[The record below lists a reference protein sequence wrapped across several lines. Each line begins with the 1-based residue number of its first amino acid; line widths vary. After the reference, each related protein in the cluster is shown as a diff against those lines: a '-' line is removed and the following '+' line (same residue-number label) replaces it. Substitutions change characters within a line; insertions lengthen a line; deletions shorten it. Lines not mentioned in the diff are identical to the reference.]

1 MTHALSAAESS
12 MQNAVHRMH
21 AISHNLANVSTPG
34 YKKEVLLERPFG
46 MQFSAALAQLD
57 RTQAQPVIDQ
67 GAGMLKFTGNP
78 LDVAVEGDGFF
89 EVMTPQG
96 PAYTRQGN
104 FRVGVDGRL
113 VTTGGMPVM
122 GVGGEVHLDGQ
133 DTVIDQGGRIWQQG
147 KLVDQ
152 LRVIQFAEPGTLQRL
167 SAGLYASGG
176 AAVESEVSKSTVRQG
191 YLEAANVV
199 MMDEM
204 VRMIETMRQFES
216 SQRVIQGYDTMME
229 KAINVIGDL

>member
-89 EVMTPQG
+89 EVMTAQG

-104 FRVGVDGRL
+104 FRVGADGRL

-122 GVGGEVHLDGQ
+122 GLSGEVHLDTQ
-133 DTVIDQGGRIWQQG
+133 DTVIDQSGRIWQQG
-147 KLVDQ
+147 ELVDQ
-152 LRVIQFAEPGTLQRL
+152 LRIVQFAEPGALQRL
-167 SAGLYASGG
+167 SAGLFASGDT
-176 AAVESEVSKSTVRQG
+176 AAESDATKTTIRQG

-204 VRMIETMRQFES
+204 VKMIETMRQFES

>member
-57 RTQAQPVIDQ
+57 STQARPVIDQ

-78 LDVAVEGDGFF
+78 LDIAVEGDGFF
-89 EVMTPQG
+89 EVMTAQG

-104 FRVGVDGRL
+104 FRVGADGRL

-122 GVGGEVHLDGQ
+122 GLGGEVHLDTQ
-133 DTVIDQGGRIWQQG
+133 DAVIDQSGRIWQQA

-152 LRVIQFAEPGTLQRL
+152 LRVLQFAEPGALQRL
-167 SAGLYASGG
+167 SAGLFANGG
-176 AAVESEVSKSTVRQG
+176 AAAESEVSGATIRQG

-204 VRMIETMRQFES
+204 VKMIETMRQFES
-216 SQRVIQGYDTMME
+216 SQRVIQGYDSMME

>member
-34 YKKEVLLERPFG
+34 YKKEVLIERPFG
-46 MQFSAALAQLD
+46 MQFSTALAQLD

-89 EVMTPQG
+89 EVMTAQG

-104 FRVGVDGRL
+104 FGVSVDGRL
-113 VTTGGMPVM
+113 VTTGNMPVM
-122 GVGGEVHLDGQ
+122 GMGGEVHLDAQ
-133 DTVIDQGGRIWQQG
+133 DAVIDQSGRIWQQG

-152 LRVIQFAEPGTLQRL
+152 LRIVQFTEPGNLQRL
-167 SAGLYASGG
+167 SAGLYGNSGL
-176 AAVESEVSKSTVRQG
+176 AAESEPSKAAVRQG

-204 VRMIETMRQFES
+204 VKMIETMRQFES